1 MLLRT
6 VRFLCSVVAAFAR
19 LVRELRKAGV
29 MLSSC
34 SPSPVAILSAA
45 TVPAASPIGLIA
57 STPLPK
63 RKKTLARVAIL
74 ENLLAAPPTTLLPPS
89 LVVDLPAKVSD
100 VVSEAAMVEQQQA
113 AQSLMKKASLVARRR
128 PARLVIPVGDDAGE
142 VAAGWGAAA
151 APAKE
156 ADVEVEGEGF
166 WLASRAGPRHAME
179 DAYAVVTDADSQL
192 AFYGV
197 FDGHGGRAAVD
208 FVSERL
214 SKNVVSAVLA
224 AAGTDTRCE
233 ASSSGDDDDAVS
245 AAIRAAYL
253 ATDSELLTQHQQG
266 ASGGA
271 CAATA
276 VVKGG
281 DLYVAHLGDCRA
293 VLSREGAAV
302 ALTADHTCA
311 VEDERARIEREGGY
325 VSRSGSGV
333 WRVQGSI
340 AVSRAFGD
348 GALKQWVVAE
358 PAVTRVPLAAGCEFL
373 VIASDGLWDKVSN
386 QETIDAVSG
395 GRSRA
400 ASCRD
405 LVEMARRRGSRDD
418 VTVMV
423 VDLQRFVR

>member
-1 MLLRT
+1 MLLHT

-19 LVRELRKAGV
+19 LVRELRKAAA
-29 MLSSC
+29 MATAAC
-34 SPSPVAILSAA
+34 SPSPVAVLIA
-45 TVPAASPIGLIA
+45 PAVSPIGLIA

-63 RKKTLARVAIL
+63 RKKTLAQVAVP
-74 ENLLAAPPTTLLPPS
+74 ENLLVAPPPP
-89 LVVDLPAKVSD
+89 VVVLPAKVSD
-100 VVSEAAMVEQQQA
+100 GVSGVGRVEQQQA
-113 AQSLMKKASLVARRR
+113 HQSMTKTKAAWAARRR
-128 PARLVIPVGDDAGE
+128 PSRLVIPVADDAGE
-142 VAAGWGAAA
+142 VAAGWGVAA

-156 ADVEVEGEGF
+156 ADVEVEGDGF

-179 DAYAVVTDADSQL
+179 DAYAVVTDKNDADSQL

-224 AAGTDTRCE
+224 AAGTTETRGE
-233 ASSSGDDDDAVS
+233 ASSEEDAVS
-245 AAIRAAYL
+245 AAIRTAYL
-253 ATDSELLTQHQQG
+253 ATDSELLTQHQD

-293 VLSREGAAV
+293 VLSRGGAAA
-302 ALTADHTCA
+302 ALTADHTWA
-311 VEDERARIEREGGY
+311 GEDERARIEREGGY
-325 VSRSGSGV
+325 VCRSGSGV
-333 WRVQGSI
+333 WRVQGSL

-358 PAVTRVPLAAGCEFL
+358 PAVTRVPLDAGCEFL

-386 QETIDAVSG
+386 QEAVHVISG
-395 GRSRA
+395 NQA
-400 ASCRD
+400 TACRE
-405 LVEMARRRGSRDD
+405 LVDMALRRGSRDD
-418 VTVMV
+418 ITVMV
-423 VDLQRFVR
+423 VDLHRFVR

>member
-1 MLLRT
+1 MLLHLQT

-19 LVRELRKAGV
+19 LVRELRKAAA
-29 MLSSC
+29 MATAAC
-34 SPSPVAILSAA
+34 SPSPVAVLTA
-45 TVPAASPIGLIA
+45 PAVSPIGLIA

-63 RKKTLARVAIL
+63 RRKTLAQAAVP
-74 ENLLAAPPTTLLPPS
+74 ENLLVAPPPPVVVLP
-89 LVVDLPAKVSD
+89 LTAVVSD
-100 VVSEAAMVEQQQA
+100 DVSGVGMVEQQQA
-113 AQSLMKKASLVARRR
+113 AQSMTKTKAAWAARRR
-128 PARLVIPVGDDAGE
+128 PSRLVIPVADDAGE
-142 VAAGWGAAA
+142 VAAGWGVAA
-151 APAKE
+151 APAKD
-156 ADVEVEGEGF
+156 ADVEVEGDGF

-179 DAYAVVTDADSQL
+179 DAYAVVTDKNDADSQL

-224 AAGTDTRCE
+224 ATGTTETRRE
-233 ASSSGDDDDAVS
+233 ALSEDAVS

-253 ATDSELLTQHQQG
+253 ATDSELLTKHQD

-293 VLSREGAAV
+293 VLSRDGAAA

-311 VEDERARIEREGGY
+311 AEDERARIEREGGY

-333 WRVQGSI
+333 WRVQGSL

-358 PAVTRVPLAAGCEFL
+358 PAVTRVPLAAGCGSWSL
-373 VIASDGLWDKVSN
+373 RPTG
-386 QETIDAVSG
+386 SG
-395 GRSRA
+395 TRSATRRPSMSSLGA
-400 ASCRD
+400 G
-405 LVEMARRRGSRDD
+405 RRRAWGARGHGTAQGSQDD

>member
-1 MLLRT
+1 MLLHLQT

-19 LVRELRKAGV
+19 LVRELRKAAV
-29 MLSSC
+29 MATAAC
-34 SPSPVAILSAA
+34 SPSPVAVLTA
-45 TVPAASPIGLIA
+45 PAVSPIGLIA

-63 RKKTLARVAIL
+63 RRKTLAQAAVP
-74 ENLLAAPPTTLLPPS
+74 ENLLVAPPPPVVVLP
-89 LVVDLPAKVSD
+89 LPAVVSD
-100 VVSEAAMVEQQQA
+100 DVSGVGMVEQQQA
-113 AQSLMKKASLVARRR
+113 AQSMTKTKAAWAARRR
-128 PARLVIPVGDDAGE
+128 PSRLVIPVADDAGE
-142 VAAGWGAAA
+142 VAAGWGVAAV
-151 APAKE
+151 PAKE
-156 ADVEVEGEGF
+156 ADVEVEGDGF

-179 DAYAVVTDADSQL
+179 DAYVVTDKNDADSQL

-224 AAGTDTRCE
+224 AAGTTETRRE
-233 ASSSGDDDDAVS
+233 ALSEDAVS
-245 AAIRAAYL
+245 AAIKEAYL
-253 ATDSELLTQHQQG
+253 ATDSELLTKHQD

-293 VLSREGAAV
+293 VLSRDGSAA

-311 VEDERARIEREGGY
+311 AEDERARIEREGGY

-333 WRVQGSI
+333 WRVQGSL

-373 VIASDGLWDKVSN
+373 VIASDGLWDKISN
-386 QETIDAVSG
+386 QEAVDVVS
-395 GRSRA
+395 RSRA
-400 ASCRD
+400 TACRE
-405 LVEMARRRGSRDD
+405 LVDMARRRGSRDD